1 MESTATLEAPAA
13 PTPGSPT
20 SAAPAPA
27 PAESVA
33 TTAEIVRRIHEIGP
47 TLRANWAAG
56 EAGRCLPAESIAA
69 IQSTGAF
76 DIARLARY
84 GGYEGGALMLAE
96 VARTLAYYCAA
107 SGWVTVIS
115 NGSVMLTNRFEDS
128 VVEEVFGSGET
139 VKMASIFVS
148 PHGFAKGEDGGY
160 RVAGEWPYSSNVN
173 DSDWAIGI
181 LPVQREGAPE
191 GETEIGFALMKRGEY
206 TVKDTWHTVGMRAT
220 GSNTIVAEDVWIPAD
235 RVCFYER
242 LMGEAFETDAEA
254 PLGRRLTPMATMA
267 TTISAPIV
275 GAAQAALDIV
285 AANAKKR
292 GVANTTYAK
301 QNESGA
307 FVKDLGEA
315 AMKIDTSILH
325 LTRAAELIDRTAQ
338 GTVPLTS
345 EQRAKI
351 RGDAGHSG
359 RSTVEAMNE
368 LMWLAGSSAFAAS
381 SPLEKLWRDV
391 NTGARHGAVAAPMS
405 YEVFADG
412 LVGAEYIVPV
422 L

>member
-1 MESTATLEAPAA
+1 MDSTATLEAPATAFASTA
-13 PTPGSPT
+13 PTP
-20 SAAPAPA
+20 
-27 PAESVA
+27 AESLA
-33 TTAEIVRRIHEIGP
+33 TTAEIIRKVHEIGP
-47 TLRANWAAG
+47 ILRAHSAEG
-56 EAGRCLPAESIAA
+56 EANRHLSPESIAA
-69 IQSTGAF
+69 IESTGAF

-84 GGYEGGALMLAE
+84 GGHEGGALMLAE

-115 NGSVMLTNRFEDS
+115 NGSVMLTNRYEDS
-128 VVEEVFGSGET
+128 VVDEVFGSGET

-148 PHGFAKGEDGGY
+148 PHGFAKGENGGY

-220 GSNTIVAEDVWIPAD
+220 GSNTIVAEEVWIPAD
-235 RVCFYER
+235 RICFYDR
-242 LMGEAFETDAEA
+242 LMGEGFETDAAA
-254 PLGRRLTPMATMA
+254 PLGRRLTPMSTMA

-285 AANAKKR
+285 AANARKR
-292 GVANTTYAK
+292 GVANTTYGR

-359 RSTVEAMNE
+359 HSTVEAMNE

-412 LVGAEYIVPV
+412 LVGADYIVPV